1 MNLNR
6 VFLLGLFM
14 KAGILYSVLF
24 LLLLPLV
31 LPASGAELPF
41 TAAFY
46 YGANPP
52 LNELKAFDVAVVDPD
67 SGIKPSGYGKGPSAL
82 FAYVS
87 VGEADPGRAYVKQMD
102 RRWLIGDNAAWKSKV
117 VDVSNPVWRRFFID
131 KVIEPLWSAGY
142 RGFFLDTLDSYQ
154 LAAKKEDLPAMEAGL
169 VSVITEIKN
178 RHPDARLI
186 LNRGFEIFDR
196 VKGNVFA
203 VAAESLYQNFNP
215 SNGVYG
221 QVTVNDCD
229 WLIGKLNRIKS
240 AGVPI
245 IAIDYV
251 EPGKRELAR
260 ATAEKIKGL
269 GFIPWVTDKDLASL
283 GVGAVEVMPRRIIG
297 LYDGSDEDLADS
309 FLQAYGI
316 TPLNYLGYTVETYD
330 FNEPLPKGILAG
342 RYAGVVVWPVAGKP
356 VQKAGVRDWLLE
368 RINEGVPVAFMDG
381 FGVPLSD
388 SFLKTMGL
396 ELQQPAKIAA
406 PFRIT
411 TKAVAVGFER
421 QPQPGVDS
429 FLPIKNLTGKSWL
442 TIESAN
448 GIKADAVAIMPWGGY
463 AQNAFVLV
471 PYVGRSTAWVIDPF
485 LFFKTALRLPDMPVP
500 DVTTENGVRQL
511 LIHVDGDA
519 FESMAEWPGG
529 RLAAVELR
537 EQILKR
543 YRLPT
548 SISLITG
555 VTAANGMYPQKSA
568 EYERESR
575 KIMEIPWVE
584 AASHTFSHPFYWGK
598 VQEGRDAEGYSL
610 KIPGYRF
617 NLKDEIDGS
626 IASVSRLLPKGKRA
640 ALLQWSGDCMPGED
654 ALRQAYQAG
663 VYNINGG
670 DTMLSNSY
678 RTLTAV
684 APLGLYRGEWYQVF
698 APNQNENV
706 YTNDWTGPYYGY
718 RRVLETFR
726 LTDRPRRLKPVNI
739 YYHFYSATKEA
750 SLNALK
756 QVYDWAVKERLFAIY
771 TTEYA
776 QKVLDFN
783 RMVIAKD
790 GDAWLVRNG
799 GTLRELRVPVS
810 LGYPDLTGQSNVAG
824 YSDHEQGRYLHLV
837 SGDESRIRLVANQ
850 AVLPYLSMA
859 GGYLDH
865 FKRTRR
871 GLELKLHAHT
881 PFTVRLGGVAG
892 CRLQKGRSVS
902 RGKDGMVIELSEGA
916 HALAI
921 NCP

>member
-1 MNLNR
+1 
-6 VFLLGLFM
+6 M

-24 LLLLPLV
+24 FLLFPLV

-46 YGANPP
+46 YGSNPP

-102 RRWLIGDNAAWKSKV
+102 RSWLIGDNVAWKSKV
-117 VDVSNPVWRRFFID
+117 VDVSNPHWRQFFID
-131 KVIEPLWSAGY
+131 KVIEPLWNAGY

-154 LAAKKEDLPAMEAGL
+154 LAARKEDLPAMEAGL
-169 VSVITEIKN
+169 VSVIREIRK
-178 RHPDARLI
+178 RHPDASLI

-196 VKGNVFA
+196 VKGDVFA

-215 SNGVYG
+215 SSGVYG
-221 QVTVNDCD
+221 QVSANDRE
-229 WLIGKLNRIKS
+229 WLLGKLNRIKN
-240 AGVPI
+240 AGVPV

-251 EPGKRELAR
+251 EPGKRELAQV
-260 ATAEKIKGL
+260 TAGKIKKL

-283 GVGAVEVMPRRIIG
+283 GVGAVEIMPRRIIG
-297 LYDGSDEDLADS
+297 LYDGSDSDLS
-309 FLQAYGI
+309 QSQLQLYGI
-316 TPLNYLGYTVETYD
+316 TPLNYLGYIVETYD
-330 FNEPLPKGILAG
+330 LNGPLPKGILAG
-342 RYAGVVVWPVAGKP
+342 RYAGVVIWPAVG
-356 VQKAGVRDWLLE
+356 KAGEKAGLKQWLLQRVE
-368 RINEGVPVAFMDG
+368 EGVPLVFLES
-381 FGVPLSD
+381 FGVSLSG
-388 SFLKTMGL
+388 SFMKAMGL
-396 ELQQPAKIAA
+396 EFQQPAKITA
-406 PFRIT
+406 PFRII
-411 TKAVAVGFER
+411 TKGAAVGFER

-429 FLPIKNLTGKSWL
+429 FIPLKNLTGKSWL

-448 GIKADAVAIMPWGGY
+448 GVRDDAVAIMPWGGY
-463 AQNAFVLV
+463 AQNAFVLA
-471 PYVGRSTAWVIDPF
+471 PYVGEYTAWVVDPF
-485 LFFKTALRLPDMPVP
+485 AFYKAALRLPDMPVP

-537 EQILKR
+537 EQILKP

-555 VTAANGMYPQKSA
+555 VTAVNGMYPKRSA
-568 EYERESR
+568 EFERESR

-584 AASHTFSHPFYWGK
+584 AASHTFSHPFYWNK
-598 VQEGRDAEGYSL
+598 MQEGGDTEGYSL

-626 IASVSRLLPKGKRA
+626 IASINRLLPKGKRT

-654 ALRQAYQAG
+654 ALRQTYQAG

-670 DTMLSNSY
+670 DTMLSNSN

-756 QVYDWAVKERLFAIY
+756 QVYDWALKERLFAIY

-790 GDAWLVRNG
+790 GNGWLIRNG
-799 GTLRELRVPVS
+799 GTLRELRMPVS
-810 LGYPDLTGQSNVAG
+810 SGYPDLSGQDNIAG

-837 SGDESRIRLVANQ
+837 SGDEARIRLLAKHTT
-850 AVLPYLSMA
+850 LPYLSMA
-859 GGYLDH
+859 GGYLDS

-871 GLELKLHAHT
+871 GLELRLHAHT
-881 PFTVRLGGVAG
+881 PFMVRLGGVRG
-892 CRLQKGRSVS
+892 CRLEKGRYVS
-902 RGKDGMVIELSEGA
+902 RGRDEMVIELPEGA